1 MPDLEDK
8 FTTPIDNLQV
18 TAEYLDSLQSDI
30 QWRDRMWKVL
40 QDKSTIN
47 AIVELGHDPG
57 SFIAGALAN
66 KMAEKYMNEMVDT
79 ALTLN
84 EQEELYLQIFKQ
96 IAIENS
102 QDPDLVRGTGISR
115 EYVPESMKGDFWERP
130 KRNARP
136 TSWDNNRN

>member
-18 TAEYLDSLQSDI
+18 TAEYLDSPQSDI
-30 QWRDRMWKVL
+30 QWRDRMWKML
-40 QDKSTIN
+40 QDASTIN
-47 AIVELGHDPG
+47 AIAEFGHDPG
-57 SFIAGALAN
+57 SFRAGALAN
-66 KMAEKYMNEMVDT
+66 KMAEKYMDEIVDT

-102 QDPDLVRGTGISR
+102 QYPVNVVDIKLLLD
-115 EYVPESMKGDFWERP
+115 EYAHIW
-130 KRNARP
+130 
-136 TSWDNNRN
+136 

>member
-18 TAEYLDSLQSDI
+18 TAEYLYSPQSDI

-40 QDKSTIN
+40 EDTSAIN
-47 AIVELGHDPG
+47 LIAELGHDPG

-79 ALTLN
+79 ALTRN
-84 EQEELYLQIFKQ
+84 EEEELDSQIFKQ
-96 IAIENS
+96 IVIETS
-102 QDPDLVRGTGISR
+102 QDPDLIRRTENS
-115 EYVPESMKGDFWERP
+115 S
-130 KRNARP
+130 
-136 TSWDNNRN
+136 